1 MYNNGYI
8 KFATLYYTILSSL
21 YQSTSSPS
29 EQGWVYTLE
38 SRIIVPP
45 RLSIFRF
52 FPPRTSLLPP
62 TPLLLIFSHFCSH
75 FWVQIAIFII
85 VHHKD
90 KEIVQSSTIT
100 MSYVN
105 TKHML
110 SLWNP
115 IVGMST
121 LFWKPPT
128 LFFQLRPPLL
138 LLIIITMSNLLYY
151 SNPSYYSGLE
161 SIDQFFENSFCPIEE
176 FSRIGNASNS
186 ENIKVFMKIKLFVFS
201 AEASQFSKFHE
212 NECKHH

>member
-1 MYNNGYI
+1 M
-8 KFATLYYTILSSL
+8 
-21 YQSTSSPS
+21 
-29 EQGWVYTLE
+29 
-38 SRIIVPP
+38 
-45 RLSIFRF
+45 
-52 FPPRTSLLPP
+52 
-62 TPLLLIFSHFCSH
+62 
-75 FWVQIAIFII
+75 
-85 VHHKD
+85 
-90 KEIVQSSTIT
+90 QSSTIT

-128 LFFQLRPPLL
+128 LFFPPLL
-138 LLIIITMSNLLYY
+138 LLIIITMSNPLYY

-186 ENIKVFMKIKLFVFS
+186 ENIKVLWKSSFLVSRQRLLSFLNFMKTS
-201 AEASQFSKFHE
+201 ANIANSTLTEVCLWHSR
-212 NECKHH
+212 